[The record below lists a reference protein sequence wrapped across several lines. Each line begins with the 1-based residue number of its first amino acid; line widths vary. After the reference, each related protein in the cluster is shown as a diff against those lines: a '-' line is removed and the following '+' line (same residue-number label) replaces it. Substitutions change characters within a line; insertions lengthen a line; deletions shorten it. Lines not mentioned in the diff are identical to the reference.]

1 MNNKITYNKVGDYY
15 LPNLYFKKDEYEKD
29 YQIGKYGDLRLE
41 YLKTHK
47 KAEYTIM
54 LIEERDIILKIPKTN
69 GGTESVTNMN
79 YVHKNCKI
87 MYQSCCA
94 KAL

>member
-1 MNNKITYNKVGDYY
+1 MEWKDLLESSKQYGKI
-15 LPNLYFKKDEYEKD
+15 KKGICPICHEPID
-29 YQIGKYGDLRLE
+29 
-41 YLKTHK
+41 
-47 KAEYTIM
+47 
-54 LIEERDIILKIPKTN
+54 IEERDIILKIPKTK

-94 KAL
+94 KALWNAWAVWLETFTYGS